1 MGGAANT
8 CIIGPNEQRI
18 SYMAYNG
25 EMCDV
30 SHCIPM
36 LLESEPQNRFDLIC
50 NKIYKPAIKWQKEND
65 AYYLD
70 NNIGLAPNWYGL
82 NLIDVNKKLI
92 LWCQSYTSLD
102 KIYPGLTPYSRLSMD
117 WKVDFNI
124 AKQAAENQML
134 YLNLDNLIDYS
145 NPVTENGKK
154 IPLGNCILGKSLRGF
169 EEVLL
174 PVQFDLDMICD
185 AIFNEL
191 KRLKSLK
198 FKIKNS
204 QQIVNFLESRSFYE
218 SHQKSCNGEF
228 NDLSK
233 LLENAN
239 QFAKCDHILE
249 YLCLED
255 RLSEESKSFMID
267 LMDVCKTLLYMT
279 IRAKDWKYLNFH
291 DNIEAMRYC
300 IEKEYKL
307 TSEEHMQWDKFLQE
321 RSE

>member
-1 MGGAANT
+1 MGGAANI
-8 CIIGPNEQRI
+8 CIVGTNEQRI
-18 SYMAYNG
+18 SYMAYNR
-25 EMCDV
+25 EMSDV
-30 SHCIPM
+30 SHFIPM
-36 LLESEPQNRFDLIC
+36 FLESEPQNRFDLIH
-50 NKIYKPAIKWQKEND
+50 NKIYKPAIKRQKEND
-65 AYYLD
+65 AYYIN

-92 LWCQSYTSLD
+92 LWCQSYTSID

-117 WKVDFNI
+117 WEVDFNI
-124 AKQAAENQML
+124 AKQAAEHQML

-154 IPLGNCILGKSLRGF
+154 IPLGNCILGKSLLHT
-169 EEVLL
+169 EVLL

-204 QQIVNFLESRSFYE
+204 QQIVNFLESRSLYE
-218 SHQKSCNGEF
+218 SHQKS
-228 NDLSK
+228 SK
-233 LLENAN
+233 LLEKAN
-239 QFAKCDHILE
+239 KFAKCDHILE
-249 YLCLED
+249 HLCLED

-267 LMDVCKTLLYMT
+267 LMDVCKTLLRMT
-279 IRAKDWKYLNFH
+279 IRAKGWRYLDFH
-291 DNIEAMRYC
+291 DNIKAMRHY

-307 TSEEHMQWDKFLQE
+307 TSEEQMQWDKFL
-321 RSE
+321 SE

>member
-30 SHCIPM
+30 SRCIPM
-36 LLESEPQNRFDLIC
+36 LLESEPQNRFDLIH

-117 WKVDFNI
+117 WEVDFNI

-145 NPVTENGKK
+145 NPITEDGEK
-154 IPLGNCILGKSLRGF
+154 ISLGNCILGKSLLYT
-169 EEVLL
+169 EVLL
-174 PVQFDLDMICD
+174 PVQFDIDMICD

-198 FKIKNS
+198 FKIRNS
-204 QQIVNFLESRSFYE
+204 RQIINFLSRYKLSE
-218 SHQKSCNGEF
+218 KS
-228 NDLSK
+228 SK
-233 LLENAN
+233 FIENK
-239 QFAKCDHILE
+239 FAKCDHILE
-249 YLCLED
+249 HHILEHLCLED
-255 RLSEESKSFMID
+255 SLSEESKSFMID
-267 LMDVCKTLLYMT
+267 LMDVCKALLYMT
-279 IRAKDWKYLNFH
+279 IRAKDWKYLDFH
-291 DNIEAMRYC
+291 DNIEKMRHC